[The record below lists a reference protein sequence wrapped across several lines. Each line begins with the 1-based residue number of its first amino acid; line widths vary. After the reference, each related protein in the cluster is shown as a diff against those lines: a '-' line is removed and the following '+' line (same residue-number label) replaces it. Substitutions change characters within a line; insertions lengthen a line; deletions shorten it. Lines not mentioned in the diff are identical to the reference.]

1 MELQEFDAGANQV
14 LVVYPVSD
22 MGQELDPAGLFGQV
36 AGDARARSA
45 QGWHIVSI
53 AVMPTRH
60 SAVAF
65 GREGSG
71 YETKAGIA
79 VVYAR

>member
-1 MELQEFDAGANQV
+1 MQEFEAGANQII
-14 LVVYPVSD
+14 VVYSVPD
-22 MGQELDPAGLFGQV
+22 TGQELDPAGLFGHI
-36 AGDARARSA
+36 AEDASARSQ
-45 QGWHIVSI
+45 QGWHIVST

-79 VVYAR
+79 VVYGR

>member
-1 MELQEFDAGANQV
+1 MNPQEFDAGANQIV
-14 LVVYPVSD
+14 VVYPVPDTGS
-22 MGQELDPAGLFGQV
+22 ELDPAGIFESV
-36 AGDARARSA
+36 AEDARARSA
-45 QGWHIVSI
+45 EGWHIVSM

-71 YETKAGIA
+71 FETKAG
-79 VVYAR
+79 VVVVFGR

>member
-1 MELQEFDAGANQV
+1 MQFTEFEAGANQV
-14 LVVYPVSD
+14 MVVYSTD
-22 MGQELDPAGLFGQV
+22 DTGGELDPVRIFAQV
-36 AGDARARSA
+36 ASDAQNRAA
-45 QGWHIVSI
+45 QGWRIVST

-79 VVYAR
+79 VVYTK

>member
-1 MELQEFDAGANQV
+1 MDPQEFSAGASQL
-14 LVVYPVSD
+14 LVVYPVEDLGS
-22 MGQELDPAGLFGQV
+22 ELDPIGLFGRV
-36 AGDARARSA
+36 AADAGARSNE
-45 QGWHIVSI
+45 GWRIVSI

-71 YETKAGIA
+71 FETKAGIV
-79 VVYAR
+79 VVYGR